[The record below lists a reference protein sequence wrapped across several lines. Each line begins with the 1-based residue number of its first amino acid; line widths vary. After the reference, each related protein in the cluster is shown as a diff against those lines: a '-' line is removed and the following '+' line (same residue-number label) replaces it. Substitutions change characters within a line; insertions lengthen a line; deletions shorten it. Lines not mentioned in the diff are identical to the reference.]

1 MLRRKKIQVKAIL
14 DTDLENLLKK
24 TNFYESIVAGEIHCK
39 NCNTIITIQNIG
51 IVVPQKIT
59 HANSFEFYC
68 ERIDCTEKYNRNN
81 GN

>member
-1 MLRRKKIQVKAIL
+1 MSKRKTIQVKAVL

-24 TNFYESIVAGEIHCK
+24 TNHYESIVAGEVHCK

-51 IVVPQKIT
+51 IVLPRKINNV
-59 HANSFEFYC
+59 NSFEFYC
-68 ERIDCTEKYNRNN
+68 ERIDCVQKYTRDN

>member
-1 MLRRKKIQVKAIL
+1 MLNRKKIQVKAVL

-24 TNFYESIVAGEIHCK
+24 TNLYESIVAGTIQCK

-51 IVVPQKIT
+51 IVVPKKINNS
-59 HANSFEFYC
+59 NSFEFYC
-68 ERIDCTEKYNRNN
+68 ERIDCIEKYSRNN